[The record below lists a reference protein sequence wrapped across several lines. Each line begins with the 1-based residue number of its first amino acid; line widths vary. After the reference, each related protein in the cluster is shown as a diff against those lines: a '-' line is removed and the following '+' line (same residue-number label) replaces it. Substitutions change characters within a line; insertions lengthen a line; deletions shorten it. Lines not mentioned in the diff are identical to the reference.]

1 MLLIKTCFS
10 FSVFQWEDK
19 EEVSNVQVLAEW
31 GGTGLESQYLKAL
44 AKAEASQVQG
54 QTELHNQILPQMTK
68 GPGDTAQWSSPCP
81 A

>member
-1 MLLIKTCFS
+1 M
-10 FSVFQWEDK
+10 EDK
-19 EEVSNVQVLAEW
+19 DEVSNVQVLAEW